1 MNSAKLVRLRTG
13 FAVAFMLV
21 LLGTLVLQFNVQPVR
36 ADPKT
41 IVVPEEY
48 PTISEAVTHASAGDT
63 VFVQSGI
70 YHENVLIDKSL
81 LILGEDSEN
90 TVVIGEG
97 GVNSG
102 NVFTLAA
109 DSITVSGFTIRSVD
123 HSVASQYANGVNIK
137 GDNCTVQ
144 GNDIS
149 NTFWGVLCAIQSS
162 TSITQN
168 NITRNL
174 KEGIRFYG
182 GSLNTVSGNYIA
194 GNKAS
199 GVAIEGYSN
208 VISRN
213 TIINNT
219 RGIGLGSS
227 YSVVFGNLIADNGE
241 SGIYFAGSNNTI
253 AANHISNSGWGI
265 YFPSFFGAP
274 NGNKFTHNNFVDNSQ
289 NVYVSSTYNVNHWDD
304 GSEGNYWSN
313 YATENPDAKEVD
325 DSGTG
330 DVPFVICANNVDN
343 HPLINPYDINS
354 VSLLP
359 TVEQPPMPKGHVVS
373 LWHFDEVKPN
383 NLTVDA
389 MGCNDGFLGAAAGNV
404 IFTPSLVKG
413 KFGKALSFDG
423 WAYVYVPASPS
434 LEIKGEI
441 TFDAWIYMNEFKNVT
456 YNNVVIQSV
465 RENKNLPNRIAG
477 LAVNGVEPTDSTSP
491 SIGAL
496 RGYVV
501 TDTEGLNEIVT
512 TEPVIHL
519 KEWTHVVFTRSLTS
533 GMHLYVNG
541 KEEAV
546 RVTEGTQNPTG
557 NIKRSTYLYIGH
569 DSNTLIDELSISNT
583 AMPPTATFLG
593 LQEWLWAVITAGA
606 LISVGTCMFI
616 YFKKLK
622 S

>member
-1 MNSAKLVRLRTG
+1 
-13 FAVAFMLV
+13 
-21 LLGTLVLQFNVQPVR
+21 
-36 ADPKT
+36 
-41 IVVPEEY
+41 
-48 PTISEAVTHASAGDT
+48 
-63 VFVQSGI
+63 
-70 YHENVLIDKSL
+70 
-81 LILGEDSEN
+81 
-90 TVVIGEG
+90 
-97 GVNSG
+97 
-102 NVFTLAA
+102 
-109 DSITVSGFTIRSVD
+109 
-123 HSVASQYANGVNIK
+123 
-137 GDNCTVQ
+137 
-144 GNDIS
+144 
-149 NTFWGVLCAIQSS
+149 
-162 TSITQN
+162 
-168 NITRNL
+168 
-174 KEGIRFYG
+174 
-182 GSLNTVSGNYIA
+182 
-194 GNKAS
+194 
-199 GVAIEGYSN
+199 
-208 VISRN
+208 
-213 TIINNT
+213 
-219 RGIGLGSS
+219 
-227 YSVVFGNLIADNGE
+227 
-241 SGIYFAGSNNTI
+241 
-253 AANHISNSGWGI
+253 
-265 YFPSFFGAP
+265 
-274 NGNKFTHNNFVDNSQ
+274 
-289 NVYVSSTYNVNHWDD
+289 
-304 GSEGNYWSN
+304 
-313 YATENPDAKEVD
+313 
-325 DSGTG
+325 
-330 DVPFVICANNVDN
+330 
-343 HPLINPYDINS
+343 
-354 VSLLP
+354 
-359 TVEQPPMPKGHVVS
+359 
-373 LWHFDEVKPN
+373 
-383 NLTVDA
+383 
-389 MGCNDGFLGAAAGNV
+389 
-404 IFTPSLVKG
+404 LVKG

>member
-389 MGCNDGFLGAAAGNV
+389 MGCNDGFLVAAAGNV

-413 KFGKALSFDG
+413 KFGNALSFDG